1 MFLLGSLMSRIPL
14 SALAGVLMVTAWRMN
29 DWQEI
34 KTLFHNR
41 VKTKYFTQLFNYQCV
56 RLFVFVFNCCRLL
69 LESWFQLF
77 YLF

>member
-1 MFLLGSLMSRIPL
+1 MSRIPL

-41 VKTKYFTQLFNYQCV
+41 VKQIFHNI
-56 RLFVFVFNCCRLL
+56 
-69 LESWFQLF
+69 
-77 YLF
+77 